1 MESIPDLHDAAIV
14 GITYDSSA
22 KELALGLEV
31 DGKRSSLLFGDTFG
45 WILSPFEDQNVIFE
59 VRVHEPTT
67 TPAELLAKLP
77 PQCAQ
82 AMERPG
88 LKCIEISPSV
98 GLGGYVVAGSLRYSG
113 LPLKS
118 MP

>member
-22 KELALGLEV
+22 KELALGLGVE
-31 DGKRSSLLFGDTFG
+31 GKRSSLLFGDTFG
-45 WILSPFEDQNVIFE
+45 WILSPFEDKNVIFE

-77 PQCAQ
+77 PQYAQ